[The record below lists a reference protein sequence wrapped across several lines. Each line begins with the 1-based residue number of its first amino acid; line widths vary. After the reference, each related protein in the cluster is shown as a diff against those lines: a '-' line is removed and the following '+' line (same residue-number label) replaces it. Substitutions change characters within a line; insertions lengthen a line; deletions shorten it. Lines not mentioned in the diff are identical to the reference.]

1 MGDKKSKTPKMALIY
16 LGYRALKKK
25 MGDGNEEEEL
35 TEEEKAQK
43 LAEPVKESKVKSIG
57 GAAGGAAIGTM
68 ILPGV
73 GTAIGAGVG
82 AMMGKKA
89 SVSDK
94 AKKEEKN
101 KQELD
106 RIEHLKRLQAQSE
119 QSFDKIKVIVIR
131 YDGALGLHL
140 KQKELG
146 VYITKVDDKSPA
158 FEAGLMANDILISIE
173 GKSVE
178 QVVQVLR
185 ETKSEIHFTV
195 KRLKTVQ
202 NNLPAE
208 SGPVENNPPV
218 DNDLIDINPPEY
230 N

>member
-1 MGDKKSKTPKMALIY
+1 
-16 LGYRALKKK
+16 
-25 MGDGNEEEEL
+25 
-35 TEEEKAQK
+35 
-43 LAEPVKESKVKSIG
+43 
-57 GAAGGAAIGTM
+57 M

-106 RIEHLKRLQAQSE
+106 RIEHVKRLQAQSE

-146 VYITKVDDKSPA
+146 VYITKVDDKSPS
-158 FEAGLMANDILISIE
+158 FEAGLKANDILIRWA
-173 GKSVE
+173 
-178 QVVQVLR
+178 L
-185 ETKSEIHFTV
+185 
-195 KRLKTVQ
+195 
-202 NNLPAE
+202 
-208 SGPVENNPPV
+208 
-218 DNDLIDINPPEY
+218 
-230 N
+230 

>member
-1 MGDKKSKTPKMALIY
+1 MG
-16 LGYRALKKK
+16 
-25 MGDGNEEEEL
+25 
-35 TEEEKAQK
+35 
-43 LAEPVKESKVKSIG
+43 
-57 GAAGGAAIGTM
+57 
-68 ILPGV
+68 
-73 GTAIGAGVG
+73 
-82 AMMGKKA
+82 
-89 SVSDK
+89 K

-106 RIEHLKRLQAQSE
+106 RIEHVKRLQAQSE
-119 QSFDKIKVIVIR
+119 QTFDKIKLIVIR
-131 YDGALGLHL
+131 YDGSLGLHL

-146 VYITKVDDKSPA
+146 VYITKVDDKTPA
-158 FEAGLMANDILISIE
+158 FEAGLLANDILIRIDGKNVE

-208 SGPVENNPPV
+208 SGPVENNP
-218 DNDLIDINPPEY
+218 
-230 N
+230 

>member
-1 MGDKKSKTPKMALIY
+1 MGDKKSKAPKMALIY

-57 GAAGGAAIGTM
+57 GAAGGAAIG
-68 ILPGV
+68 
-73 GTAIGAGVG
+73 

-106 RIEHLKRLQAQSE
+106 RIEHVKRLQAQSE

-131 YDGALGLHL
+131 YDGGLGLHL

-218 DNDLIDINPPEY
+218 DNDLIDIN
-230 N
+230 

>member
-1 MGDKKSKTPKMALIY
+1 MG
-16 LGYRALKKK
+16 
-25 MGDGNEEEEL
+25 
-35 TEEEKAQK
+35 
-43 LAEPVKESKVKSIG
+43 
-57 GAAGGAAIGTM
+57 
-68 ILPGV
+68 
-73 GTAIGAGVG
+73 
-82 AMMGKKA
+82 
-89 SVSDK
+89 
-94 AKKEEKN
+94 
-101 KQELD
+101 
-106 RIEHLKRLQAQSE
+106 SE

-158 FEAGLMANDILISIE
+158 FEAGLMANDILISIDGKNVE

-202 NNLPAE
+202 TIYQLKVAPLKMIRQ
-208 SGPVENNPPV
+208 
-218 DNDLIDINPPEY
+218 LIII
-230 N
+230 